1 MTLRRAALAAAVLA
15 AVAVGY
21 AQDAKLPLLLETAFD
36 KGADDWQPT
45 DPKAWK
51 VLDLDGNKV
60 YNQFQLSKYT
70 PPTRSPHNVSLVKDI
85 LVSDFVLTCRVQS
98 TSKAGN
104 HRDMCL
110 FFNYQDPRHFYYVHL
125 GKVADPNS
133 CQIMIVNDA
142 PRKPITKKTAKGT
155 PWDDKWHE
163 VKIVRKVDSG
173 MIEVYFDDM
182 KAPMLTAEDK
192 TFTWGQVGVGSFDDS
207 GYWDDVKLWG
217 TKVEKPK

>member
-1 MTLRRAALAAAVLA
+1 MRLASVVFAVALAAA
-15 AVAVGY
+15 GY
-21 AQDAKLPLLLETAFD
+21 AQDAKPPLLFETTFD
-36 KGADDWQPT
+36 KGTDAFQPT
-45 DPKAWK
+45 DANAWK
-51 VLDLDGNKV
+51 IVDLEGNKV
-60 YNQFQLSKYT
+60 YNQFKLSKYT

-142 PRKPITKKTAKGT
+142 PRTPITKKAAKGT
-155 PWDDKWHE
+155 PWDEKWHD

-173 MIEVYFDDM
+173 SIEIYFDDM
-182 KAPMLTAEDK
+182 KEPLLTAEDK
-192 TFTWGQVGVGSFDDS
+192 TFTWGQVGIGSFDDS
-207 GYWDDVKLWG
+207 GYWDDLKLWG
-217 TKVEKPK
+217 TKVAKPK